1 MDFRWQ
7 NGRQSEKLI
16 ASWFGTGRTVAEFG
30 KGVSQGTPFSVTAG
44 AMSTPSPENPGLLNW
59 LLVLALGV
67 IWGGAFMSVR
77 LSLDGFGPWS
87 VAAWRT
93 GIGGITLAVIGAA
106 LGQGIH
112 KIPSR
117 RAWAFAAIIGAGA
130 VALPFG
136 MLSWGQQFIPS
147 AFAGVAMGAV
157 PLLVLPLVY
166 LFSKDEGIGPR
177 RIIGMVLGFVGLFIL
192 VGPGAA
198 ASTGH
203 ANEWLG
209 RLACLAAAGC
219 YASGS
224 VITRRA
230 PKMPPISFATAS
242 LLVAA
247 MILIPIA
254 ALTEG
259 WPDAFPAKPTA
270 ALFYAAL
277 LPTALAAVI
286 RVRVITTAGSLFM
299 SLTSYQVPI
308 WSVVFGVSFMGEA
321 LPPQL
326 FFALAIILTGIAIS
340 QSRALVGLLK
350 R

>member
-1 MDFRWQ
+1 M
-7 NGRQSEKLI
+7 N
-16 ASWFGTGRTVAEFG
+16 
-30 KGVSQGTPFSVTAG
+30 
-44 AMSTPSPENPGLLNW
+44 TPSPENPGLFNW
-59 LLVLALGV
+59 LLILILGA

-77 LSLDGFGPWS
+77 LSLDGFGPWT

-93 GIGGITLAVIGAA
+93 GLGGITLAIIGAA

-117 RAWAFAAIIGAGA
+117 RAWMFAIIIGAGA
-130 VALPFG
+130 VALPFAL
-136 MLSWGQQFIPS
+136 LSWGQQFVPS

-166 LFSKDEGIGPR
+166 LFSKEEGIGPR
-177 RIIGMVLGFVGLFIL
+177 RVLGMLLGFVGLFIL

-203 ANEWLG
+203 ENEWLG

-224 VITRRA
+224 VVTRRA
-230 PKMPPISFATAS
+230 PPMPPIAFATAT

-247 MILIPIA
+247 VILIPIA
-254 ALTEG
+254 SLTEG
-259 WPDAFPAKPTA
+259 WPDDLPTTPTT
-270 ALFYAAL
+270 ALIYTAL

-308 WSVVFGVSFMGEA
+308 WSVVLGVSFMGET

-326 FFALAIILTGIAIS
+326 FFALALILAGIGIS
-340 QSRALVGLLK
+340 QSRHLRRRRANAAPRDIARK
-350 R
+350 F

>member
-1 MDFRWQ
+1 M
-7 NGRQSEKLI
+7 
-16 ASWFGTGRTVAEFG
+16 
-30 KGVSQGTPFSVTAG
+30 
-44 AMSTPSPENPGLLNW
+44 NW
-59 LLVLALGV
+59 LLILILGV
-67 IWGGAFMSVR
+67 VWGGAFMSVR

-93 GIGGITLAVIGAA
+93 ALGGITLAIIGAA
-106 LGQGIH
+106 LGQGVH
-112 KIPSR
+112 KIPTA
-117 RAWAFAAIIGAGA
+117 RAWVFAVIIGAGA
-130 VALPFG
+130 VALPFAL
-136 MLSWGQQFIPS
+136 LSWGQQFIPS

-177 RIIGMVLGFVGLFIL
+177 RVFGMLLGFVGLFIL

-198 ASTGH
+198 ATTGH

-209 RLACLAAAGC
+209 RLACLGAAGC
-219 YASGS
+219 YAAGS

-230 PKMPPISFATAS
+230 PPMPPIAFATAT

-247 MILIPIA
+247 AILVPIA
-254 ALTEG
+254 ALYEG
-259 WPDAFPAKPTA
+259 WPDSFPATPTA
-270 ALFYAAL
+270 ALIYAAL
-277 LPTALAAVI
+277 FPTALAAVI

-299 SLTSYQVPI
+299 SLTSYQVPV
-308 WSVVFGVSFMGEA
+308 WSVILGVSFMGET

-326 FFALAIILTGIAIS
+326 FVALAIILAGIGLS
-340 QSRALVGLLK
+340 QSRALMAMIK

>member
-1 MDFRWQ
+1 
-7 NGRQSEKLI
+7 
-16 ASWFGTGRTVAEFG
+16 
-30 KGVSQGTPFSVTAG
+30 
-44 AMSTPSPENPGLLNW
+44 MSTPTPENPGLLNW
-59 LLVLALGV
+59 LLICILGLV
-67 IWGGAFMSVR
+67 WGGAFMSVR
-77 LSLDGFGPWS
+77 LSLDGFGPWT

-93 GIGGITLAVIGAA
+93 GLGGITLALVGAL

-112 KIPSR
+112 KIPSP
-117 RAWAFAAIIGAGA
+117 RAWMFAAIIGAGA
-130 VALPFG
+130 VALPFAV
-136 MLSWGQQFIPS
+136 LSWGQQFVPS

-166 LFSKDEGIGPR
+166 LFSKEEGIGPR
-177 RIIGMVLGFVGLFIL
+177 RIVGMLLGFVGLFIL

-203 ANEWLG
+203 ALEWLG
-209 RLACLAAAGC
+209 RIACLGAAGC
-219 YASGS
+219 YAAGS

-230 PKMPPISFATAS
+230 PAMPPIAFATAS

-254 ALTEG
+254 AITEG
-259 WPDAFPAKPTA
+259 WPDSFPTTPSLALIYA
-270 ALFYAAL
+270 ALF
-277 LPTALAAVI
+277 PTALAAVI

-308 WSVVFGVSFMGEA
+308 WSVILGVSFMGET

-326 FFALAIILTGIAIS
+326 FYALAIILAGIGIS
-340 QSRALVGLLK
+340 QSRALMAMIK

>member
-1 MDFRWQ
+1 M
-7 NGRQSEKLI
+7 
-16 ASWFGTGRTVAEFG
+16 A
-30 KGVSQGTPFSVTAG
+30 
-44 AMSTPSPENPGLLNW
+44 PSPENPGLINW
-59 LLVLALGV
+59 LLILILGLV
-67 IWGGAFMSVR
+67 WGGAFMSVR
-77 LSLDGFGPWS
+77 LSLDGFGPWN

-93 GIGGITLAVIGAA
+93 GLGGITLAIIGAA

-112 KIPSR
+112 KIPTV
-117 RAWAFAAIIGAGA
+117 RAWMFAIIIGAGA
-130 VALPFG
+130 VALPFA

-157 PLLVLPLVY
+157 PLLVLPMVY
-166 LFSKDEGIGPR
+166 LFSKEEGIGPR
-177 RIIGMVLGFVGLFIL
+177 RVLGMLLGFVGLFIL

-203 ANEWLG
+203 ENEWLG

-230 PKMPPISFATAS
+230 PKMPPIAFATAT

-247 MILIPIA
+247 VILIPIA
-254 ALTEG
+254 AITEG
-259 WPDAFPAKPTA
+259 WPDSFPTKPTT
-270 ALFYAAL
+270 ALIYAAMF
-277 LPTALAAVI
+277 PTALAAVI

-299 SLTSYQVPI
+299 SLTSYQVPV
-308 WSVVFGVSFMGEA
+308 WSVILGVSFMGET

-326 FFALAIILTGIAIS
+326 FIALAIILAGIGLS
-340 QSRALVGLLK
+340 QSRALMALIK

>member
-1 MDFRWQ
+1 M
-7 NGRQSEKLI
+7 
-16 ASWFGTGRTVAEFG
+16 
-30 KGVSQGTPFSVTAG
+30 
-44 AMSTPSPENPGLLNW
+44 TPSPENPGLGNW
-59 LLVLALGV
+59 LLILILGV
-67 IWGGAFMSVR
+67 VWGGAFMSVR

-93 GIGGITLAVIGAA
+93 GLGGIALAVIGAA
-106 LGQGIH
+106 FGQGIH
-112 KIPSR
+112 KIPTM
-117 RAWAFAAIIGAGA
+117 RAWVFAIIIGTGA
-130 VALPFG
+130 VALPFA

-147 AFAGVAMGAV
+147 AFAGIAMGAV

-177 RIIGMVLGFVGLFIL
+177 RVLGMLLGFVGLFIL

-203 ANEWLG
+203 ENEWLG
-209 RLACLAAAGC
+209 RLACLTAAGC

-230 PKMPPISFATAS
+230 PKMPPIAFATAT

-247 MILIPIA
+247 VILIPIA
-254 ALTEG
+254 AITEG
-259 WPDAFPAKPTA
+259 WPESFPAKPTA
-270 ALFYAAL
+270 ALIYAAL
-277 LPTALAAVI
+277 FPTALAAVI

-299 SLTSYQVPI
+299 SLTSYQVPV
-308 WSVVFGVSFMGEA
+308 WSVILGVSFMGET

-326 FFALAIILTGIAIS
+326 YIALAIILAGIALS
-340 QSRALVGLLK
+340 QSRALMAMFK

>member
-1 MDFRWQ
+1 M
-7 NGRQSEKLI
+7 
-16 ASWFGTGRTVAEFG
+16 AA
-30 KGVSQGTPFSVTAG
+30 
-44 AMSTPSPENPGLLNW
+44 SPENPGLANW
-59 LLVLALGV
+59 LLILILGV

-93 GIGGITLAVIGAA
+93 GLGGITLAIIGAA
-106 LGQGIH
+106 LGQGVH
-112 KIPSR
+112 KIPTA
-117 RAWAFAAIIGAGA
+117 RAWKFASIIGAGT
-130 VALPFG
+130 VALPFAL
-136 MLSWGQQFIPS
+136 LSWGQQFIPS

-166 LFSKDEGIGPR
+166 LFSKEEGIGPR
-177 RIIGMVLGFVGLFIL
+177 RVFGMLLGFVGLFIL

-198 ASTGH
+198 ATTGH
-203 ANEWLG
+203 PTEWLG
-209 RLACLAAAGC
+209 RLACLGAAGC

-230 PKMPPISFATAS
+230 PPMPPIAFATAT

-247 MILIPIA
+247 AILIPIA
-254 ALTEG
+254 AITEG
-259 WPDAFPAKPTA
+259 WPDSFPLTPTA
-270 ALFYAAL
+270 ALIYVAL
-277 LPTALAAVI
+277 FPTALAAVI

-299 SLTSYQVPI
+299 SLTSYQVPV
-308 WSVVFGVSFMGEA
+308 WSVILGVSFMGES

-326 FFALAIILTGIAIS
+326 FVALAIILAGIGLS
-340 QSRALVGLLK
+340 QSRALMAMIK

>member
-1 MDFRWQ
+1 
-7 NGRQSEKLI
+7 
-16 ASWFGTGRTVAEFG
+16 
-30 KGVSQGTPFSVTAG
+30 
-44 AMSTPSPENPGLLNW
+44 MSTPSPENPGLLNW
-59 LLVLALGV
+59 LLVIVLGI

-77 LSLDGFGPWS
+77 LSLDGFGPWT

-93 GIGGITLAVIGAA
+93 GIGGITLAIIGAF
-106 LGQGIH
+106 LGQGLQT
-112 KIPSR
+112 IPSA
-117 RAWAFAAIIGAGA
+117 RAWFFAIIIGVGA

-166 LFSKDEGIGPR
+166 IFSKEEGIGPR
-177 RIIGMVLGFVGLFIL
+177 RVIGMLLGFVGLFIL

-203 ANEWLG
+203 ENEWLG

-224 VITRRA
+224 VVTRRA
-230 PKMPPISFATAS
+230 PKMPPIAFATAS
-242 LLVAA
+242 LVVAA
-247 MILIPIA
+247 AALIPIA
-254 ALTEG
+254 AITEG
-259 WPDAFPAKPTA
+259 WPNSFPSQPTTALIYA
-270 ALFYAAL
+270 ALF
-277 LPTALAAVI
+277 PTALAAVI

-308 WSVVFGVSFMGEA
+308 WSVILGVSFMGET

-326 FFALAIILTGIAIS
+326 FLALAIILTGIAIS
-340 QSRALVGLLK
+340 QSRALTSMFK

>member
-1 MDFRWQ
+1 M
-7 NGRQSEKLI
+7 
-16 ASWFGTGRTVAEFG
+16 A
-30 KGVSQGTPFSVTAG
+30 
-44 AMSTPSPENPGLLNW
+44 PSPENPGLINW
-59 LLVLALGV
+59 LLILILGV
-67 IWGGAFMSVR
+67 VWGGAFMSVR

-93 GIGGITLAVIGAA
+93 GLGGITLAIIGAA
-106 LGQGIH
+106 LGQGVH
-112 KIPSR
+112 KIPTAQ
-117 RAWAFAAIIGAGA
+117 AWMFAIIIGVGA
-130 VALPFG
+130 VALPFA

-157 PLLVLPLVY
+157 PLLVLPMVY

-177 RIIGMVLGFVGLFIL
+177 RVLGMLLGFVGLFIL

-203 ANEWLG
+203 EKEWLG

-230 PKMPPISFATAS
+230 PKMPPIAFATAT

-247 MILIPIA
+247 VILIPIA
-254 ALTEG
+254 AITDG
-259 WPDAFPAKPTA
+259 WPDNFPTKPTA
-270 ALFYAAL
+270 ALIYAAMF
-277 LPTALAAVI
+277 PTALAAVI

-299 SLTSYQVPI
+299 SLTSYQVPV
-308 WSVVFGVSFMGEA
+308 WSVILGVSFMGET

-326 FFALAIILTGIAIS
+326 FIALAIILAGIGLS
-340 QSRALVGLLK
+340 QSRALMAMIK

>member
-1 MDFRWQ
+1 MR
-7 NGRQSEKLI
+7 
-16 ASWFGTGRTVAEFG
+16 
-30 KGVSQGTPFSVTAG
+30 
-44 AMSTPSPENPGLLNW
+44 TPSPENPGLINW
-59 LLVLALGV
+59 LLILVLGV

-77 LSLDGFGPWS
+77 LSLDGFGPWTVS
-87 VAAWRT
+87 AWRT
-93 GIGGITLAVIGAA
+93 GIGGITLAIIGAA
-106 LGQGIH
+106 LGQGVH
-112 KIPSR
+112 KIPTM
-117 RAWAFAAIIGAGA
+117 RAWVFAIIIGAGA
-130 VALPFG
+130 VALPFA

-177 RIIGMVLGFVGLFIL
+177 RVMGMLLGFVGLFIL

-203 ANEWLG
+203 ENEWLG

-224 VITRRA
+224 VVTRRA
-230 PKMPPISFATAS
+230 PKMPPIAFATAT

-247 MILIPIA
+247 GILIPIA
-254 ALTEG
+254 AFTEG
-259 WPDAFPAKPTA
+259 WPDSFPAKPTT
-270 ALFYAAL
+270 ALIYAAMF
-277 LPTALAAVI
+277 PTALAAVI

-308 WSVVFGVSFMGEA
+308 WSVILGVSFMGET

-326 FFALAIILTGIAIS
+326 FFALAIILSGIALS
-340 QSRALVGLLK
+340 QSRALMAMIK

>member
-1 MDFRWQ
+1 
-7 NGRQSEKLI
+7 
-16 ASWFGTGRTVAEFG
+16 
-30 KGVSQGTPFSVTAG
+30 
-44 AMSTPSPENPGLLNW
+44 MSTPSPENPGLLNW
-59 LLVLALGV
+59 ALVIVLGI

-77 LSLDGFGPWS
+77 LSLDGFGPWT

-93 GIGGITLAVIGAA
+93 GIAGITLA
-106 LGQGIH
+106 
-112 KIPSR
+112 
-117 RAWAFAAIIGAGA
+117 IIGAFLRQGLQTIPSARAWFFAIIIGVGA

-166 LFSKDEGIGPR
+166 IFSKDEGIGPR
-177 RIIGMVLGFVGLFIL
+177 RVIGMLLGFVGLFIL

-203 ANEWLG
+203 ENEWLG

-224 VITRRA
+224 VVTRRA
-230 PKMPPISFATAS
+230 PKMPPIAFATAS
-242 LLVAA
+242 LIVAA
-247 MILIPIA
+247 AVLIPIA
-254 ALTEG
+254 AVTEG
-259 WPDAFPAKPTA
+259 WPNSFPAQPTTALVYA
-270 ALFYAAL
+270 ALF
-277 LPTALAAVI
+277 PTALAAVI

-308 WSVVFGVSFMGEA
+308 WSVILGVSFMGET

-326 FFALAIILTGIAIS
+326 FLALAIILTGIAIS
-340 QSRALVGLLK
+340 QSRALTSMFK